1 MVSGWGTVIRVE
13 ALSALSKGGRG
24 GGAVP
29 GRDFEK
35 NVS

>member
-29 GRDFEK
+29 VLIG
-35 NVS
+35 